1 MNLYEPETIEKIRLI
16 SKEQFDTLYQ
26 ISKILN
32 SVNYTEKLISDTLDL
47 VIDVVNA
54 ERGLFVQY
62 NDIKKTS
69 KSLDALPDVEYDM
82 VITMGCGDACPWVKA
97 KERRDWSIPD
107 PRDMEAKEFNRV
119 RDEIERQVLDLIAE
133 LS

>member
-16 SKEQFDTLYQ
+16 SKEQFDTLYH

-54 ERGLFVQY
+54 ER
-62 NDIKKTS
+62 I
-69 KSLDALPDVEYDM
+69 
-82 VITMGCGDACPWVKA
+82 C
-97 KERRDWSIPD
+97 
-107 PRDMEAKEFNRV
+107 
-119 RDEIERQVLDLIAE
+119 
-133 LS
+133 